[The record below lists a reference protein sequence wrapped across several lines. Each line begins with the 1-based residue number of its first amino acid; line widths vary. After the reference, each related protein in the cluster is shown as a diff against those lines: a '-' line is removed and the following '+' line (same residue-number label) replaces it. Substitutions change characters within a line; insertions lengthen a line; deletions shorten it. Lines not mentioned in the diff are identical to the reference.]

1 MTALT
6 LVATFQA
13 RPETREELAR
23 RLQEMVEL
31 TRSETGC
38 LRYDLHVDR
47 EDDNRFVFV
56 ETWADVAAWDVHM
69 DTPHVQALVTDS
81 DRLTTNGIQLA
92 KLRPL

>member
-1 MTALT
+1 VSALT
-6 LVATFQA
+6 LLATFQA

-23 RLQEMVEL
+23 RLQEMVPL
-31 TRSETGC
+31 TRTEPGC

-69 DTPHVQALVTDS
+69 DTPHVRALVTDS
-81 DRLTTNGIQLA
+81 TRLTITGIHLV